1 VQKTDSIIQRQRIVF
16 VDIKIFLLKIFK
28 RNTSFIFST
37 KGNYMFNRREFL
49 MNSALLGSAAM
60 FLPACVSTPKMRK
73 FGPNDKVNV
82 AIVGIGGRGAATVKA
97 IDECHRANIV
107 AFCDV
112 DEQRVAK
119 AKSVKVATAKKKI
132 PLFHDYRVMLD
143 KMDKDI
149 DAVAVC
155 TPDHM
160 HYPICAWAIAKGK
173 HVFCEKPL
181 TRTIWEARELK
192 RLANE
197 AGVKSQMGNQGH
209 TYHGWK
215 ELREWVEAG
224 LLGEIEEIYMW
235 TNRPLWPQGA
245 SLSMPKAQPIP
256 TTLDY
261 KLWLGVAP
269 FQPYNQV
276 ILPFNWRGIRNYGT
290 GAAGD
295 MACHFFDTPYSG
307 LNLGYPTNI
316 NVKSAPFNDYS
327 FPAYTEMVMD
337 FDNKFGKGGK
347 IRLNWSD
354 GKIRPKAVKR
364 IDDAF
369 MKDPRNANCLFVVGS
384 KATFGGTH
392 YGTQSMIYPRDMMR
406 EYKKNG
412 MIPAPKYKRSKTPG
426 NPQADW
432 VYAIA
437 NDTTPESN
445 FDYACPFTEMV
456 LLSMVGA
463 LVPNRDLKYNPEKMK
478 FDNCPEADR
487 LVSSLYDYNTEFLP

>member
-1 VQKTDSIIQRQRIVF
+1 
-16 VDIKIFLLKIFK
+16 
-28 RNTSFIFST
+28 
-37 KGNYMFNRREFL
+37 MFNRREFL
-49 MNSALLGSAAM
+49 KNSALLGSAVM
-60 FLPACVSTPKMRK
+60 FLPGCATTRK
-73 FGPNDKVNV
+73 PRKIGPNEKVNV
-82 AIVGIGGRGAATVKA
+82 AIVGIGGRGAETVKLVHLTP
-97 IDECHRANIV
+97 CANIV

-112 DEQRVAK
+112 DEKRVGQ
-119 AKSVKVATAKKKI
+119 AKSVKIATAKKKI

-181 TRTIWEARELK
+181 TRTIWEARELR
-192 RLANE
+192 RLAKE

-209 TYHGWK
+209 TRHGWK
-215 ELREWVEAG
+215 ELREWYEAG

-235 TNRPLWPQGA
+235 TNRPIWPQGA
-245 SLSMPKAQPIP
+245 HLSMPPAQPIP
-256 TTLDY
+256 STLDY

-269 FQPYNQV
+269 FQPYNEAIV
-276 ILPFNWRGIRNYGT
+276 PFKWRGIRNYGT

-295 MACHFFDTPYSG
+295 MACHFFDTPYSA
-307 LNLGYPTNI
+307 LDLGFPTNI

-327 FPAYTEMVMD
+327 FPAHTEMVMD
-337 FDNKFGKGGK
+337 FDNKRGVGGK
-347 IRLNWSD
+347 IKLHWSD
-354 GKIRPKAVKR
+354 GLIRPKAVKR

-369 MKDPRNANCLFVVGS
+369 MKDPRNLNCMFVVGT
-384 KATFGGTH
+384 KATFGGNH
-392 YGTQSMIYPRDMMR
+392 SGGGSMIYPRDMMR
-406 EYKKNG
+406 EYKKSG
-412 MIPAPKYKRSKTPG
+412 MIPDPKYPRSKTPG
-426 NPQADW
+426 DPQRNW
-432 VYAIA
+432 VEAIK
-437 NDTTPESN
+437 NDTETESN
-445 FDYACPFTEMV
+445 FEYACPFTEMV

-463 LVPNRDLKYNPEKMK
+463 LVPNRDLKYNPATMK